1 MLNVYDL
8 TAEES
13 KVAKRIFKTVM
24 KSHGIPP
31 RQISLDVTMVTNE
44 EIHELNMSTREV
56 DRPTDVLS
64 YPSEDIRFPF
74 DIKAYRHSISPEDK
88 TLYIGE
94 IIVSRQIML
103 EQAEEY
109 GHSIDRECG
118 FLLTHGMLH
127 LLGYDHMDEADNKV
141 MRAKEDEIL
150 AKAKYF
156 R

>member
-1 MLNVYDL
+1 MLNIYDL
-8 TAEES
+8 KAEES

-24 KSHGIPP
+24 KSHGIMP

-44 EIHELNMSTREV
+44 EIHELNMSSRQV

-64 YPSEDIRFPF
+64 YPSEVIHFPF
-74 DIKAYRHSISPEDK
+74 DIKAYRQSISPEDK

-94 IIVSRQIML
+94 IMVSRQIML

-109 GHSIDRECG
+109 GHTVDRECA

-127 LLGYDHMDEADNKV
+127 LLGYDHVDDVENKV

-150 AKAKYF
+150 TKAKYF